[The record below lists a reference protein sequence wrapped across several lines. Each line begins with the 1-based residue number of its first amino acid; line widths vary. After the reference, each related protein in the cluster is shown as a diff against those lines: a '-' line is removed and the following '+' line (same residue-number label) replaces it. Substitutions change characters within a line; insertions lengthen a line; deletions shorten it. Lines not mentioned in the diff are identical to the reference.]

1 MSSEPS
7 KRRIDES
14 ESLPGN
20 QSIPPDQ
27 PVSSESELTHSLA
40 PEDAL
45 DLDAL
50 GRLRTLFELL
60 DNWDRK
66 EKTGEK

>member
-1 MSSEPS
+1 MSFETS
-7 KRRIDES
+7 KRRIVEPEHD
-14 ESLPGN
+14 PGYLCAN
-20 QSIPPDQ
+20 PDR
-27 PVSSESELTHSLA
+27 PVSPEGALTPGPA

-60 DNWDRK
+60 DNWDQK
-66 EKTGEK
+66 EKTDGK